1 MSDTIRLG
9 NLEFYVEN
17 GSVTVFTYDLMKAIP
32 FDPSQTLALY
42 SLLDTHKNEIEKAAD
57 AQHTK
62 VPNPQPRTLEE
73 RIDNLF
79 S

>member
-1 MSDTIRLG
+1 
-9 NLEFYVEN
+9 
-17 GSVTVFTYDLMKAIP
+17 MKAIP